1 MSEQLLEKINEFLKN
16 SSSLNFL
23 DLNIFDMINEHKELN
38 KISFGD
44 YYLEYISNLPKL
56 DFETAV
62 KISREVYQMYG
73 RETDFDSIL
82 ERLVSGYYIDT
93 GSLDKNDNNCV
104 LNATESRILLS
115 GTYYDVIMLCHEIG
129 HKLKFDNSV
138 NEYDSVMDSFLF
150 ETPSIMLE
158 LSANDYL
165 RDFYNVDL
173 KADELR
179 KAHILS
185 STRENNIDTFIF
197 DSIINLKK
205 YEKLDASNLYN
216 VLLQN
221 ESVINYLNGPN
232 TSIES
237 SVSEGLES
245 YSYDIGYILGN
256 YANSCDNKSEL
267 LNWILQIKS
276 NGLKKPFTIDENI
289 IADTLENHR
298 FMNK

>member
-1 MSEQLLEKINEFLKN
+1 MNEQLLEKINIFLEN

-23 DLNIFDMINEHKELN
+23 DPNIFDMINEHKEFN
-38 KISFGD
+38 EISFDD
-44 YYLEYISNLPKL
+44 YYLEYISSLPKL
-56 DFETAV
+56 DFESAV

-73 RETDFDSIL
+73 KENEFDSVL
-82 ERLVSGYYIDT
+82 KRLMTGYYIDM

-129 HKLKFDNSV
+129 HKLKFDNSAS
-138 NEYDSVMDSFLF
+138 EYDSIMDSFFF
-150 ETPSIMLE
+150 ETPSVMLE

-165 RDFYNVDL
+165 RNFYDVDL

-185 STRENNIDTFIF
+185 SARENNIETFIF
-197 DSIINLKK
+197 NTIINLKK
-205 YEKLDASNLYN
+205 YGKLNCSNLYN
-216 VLLQN
+216 VLMQN
-221 ESVINYLNGPN
+221 ENVINYLSSPN
-232 TSIES
+232 MSIES
-237 SVSEGLES
+237 SVCEGLES

-256 YANSCDNKSEL
+256 YANSRDNKREL

-276 NGLKKPFTIDENI
+276 KGLNTPFTIDENI
-289 IADTLENHR
+289 IGDTLENHR

>member
-1 MSEQLLEKINEFLKN
+1 MSEQLIEKINGFLEN
-16 SSSLNFL
+16 SSSINFL
-23 DLNIFDMINEHKELN
+23 DPNIFDMINQHKELN
-38 KISFGD
+38 EISFGD
-44 YYLEYISNLPKL
+44 YYLEYISSLPKL
-56 DFETAV
+56 DFENAV

-73 RETDFDSIL
+73 KENEFDNVL
-82 ERLVSGYYIDT
+82 ERLISGYYIDS

-129 HKLKFDNSV
+129 HKLKFDNSI

-165 RDFYNVDL
+165 RDFYDVDL

-197 DSIINLKK
+197 NTIINLKK
-205 YEKLDASNLYN
+205 YGKLDASNLYN
-216 VLLQN
+216 VLMQN
-221 ESVINYLNGPN
+221 ESVFNYLNSPN

-276 NGLKKPFTIDENI
+276 NGLNTPFTIDENI
-289 IADTLENHR
+289 IGNTLENHR